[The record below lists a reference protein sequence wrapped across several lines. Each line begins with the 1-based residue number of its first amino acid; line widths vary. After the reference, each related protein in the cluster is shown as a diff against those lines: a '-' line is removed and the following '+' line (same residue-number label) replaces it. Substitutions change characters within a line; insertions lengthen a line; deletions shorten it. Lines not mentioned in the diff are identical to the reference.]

1 MKQFH
6 CSIWGE
12 IEVSDLAL
20 SIIDTFI
27 FQRLHYIK
35 QTGLAYKVFPNAIGT
50 RFAHSLG
57 VYHLTKTII
66 NEIQLK
72 NKEIEI
78 SERKKELVAIVGLIH
93 DLGHGPFSHLFDKWL
108 EEKQPPCEGIAKEH
122 EQRSIDLFKILVKN
136 YNIQLSEEEV
146 NWICQRIHNPPNNDW
161 YDTLVCNPYSS
172 FDTDKLDYIIRDSF
186 YFGLSHGININRILK
201 NILVIDNKLCF
212 CERIQDEIQTLF
224 ILREKMHRSIYR
236 HPTIEKIQHFLLQQ
250 LFPLSIK
257 DYNDFLNW
265 NDVYVLMKIPEKKW
279 IQLEERKFKHSFHQK
294 IVFNDKQKDIAFKNL
309 WFYNR
314 KDPTHC
320 FHLPFN

>member
-12 IEVSDLAL
+12 IEVSELAL

-35 QTGLAYKVFPNAIGT
+35 QTGLAYKVFPNAVGT
-50 RFAHSLG
+50 RFSHSLG

-72 NKEIEI
+72 NKDIEI
-78 SERKKELVAIVGLIH
+78 SERKKELISIVGLIH

-108 EEKQPPCEGIAKEH
+108 ENKITEGIAKQH
-122 EQRSIDLFKILVKN
+122 EQRSIDLFKLLVEN
-136 YNIQLSEEEV
+136 YNIKLSNDEV
-146 NWICQRIHNPPNNDW
+146 EWICQRVHNPPNDNW
-161 YDTLVCNPYSS
+161 FDTLVCNPYSS
-172 FDTDKLDYIIRDSF
+172 FDTDKLDYIVRDSF

-212 CERIQDEIQTLF
+212 CERIQDEIETLF

-236 HPTIEKIQHFLLQQ
+236 HPTIEKIQYFLLQQ
-250 LFPLSIK
+250 LYLFDIS
-257 DYNDFLNW
+257 DYADFLYW
-265 NDVYVLMKIPEKKW
+265 NDLYVLMKIPRHKW
-279 IQLEERKFKHSFHQK
+279 IELEERNFKQLSFKK
-294 IVFNDKQKDIAFKNL
+294 IEFNDQQKNVAFKNL

-314 KDPTHC
+314 KNPTKC
-320 FHLPFN
+320 FHISF